1 MFDVETGIEG
11 IIMTDTVEKWKK
23 KYPKKFA
30 SDDDIFCHIQ
40 RGDRIFI
47 STGCGEP
54 QYLVQAMIGYVAS
67 NPRAFAE
74 AQVMHVWS
82 LGVAPYA
89 DEQFDYNFRHNSFFI
104 GDNTRNSINTGLADY
119 TPIFLS
125 NVPGL
130 IYSGRI
136 HIDIALIQTSL
147 PDENG
152 FVSLGISVDISK
164 AAIEK
169 ASLIIAQIN
178 AKMPRVHGD
187 SFVNIKDIDFIIHH
201 DEPLL
206 EYSPK
211 VPGDTGQEIGRYV
224 SRIVN
229 DGDTIQL
236 GYGSLPNAI
245 LYNLKDKR
253 HLGIHSELLT
263 DSIVELIKS
272 GAIDNSRK
280 NINRGKTVA
289 AFCMATQPTYEYL
302 NDNPLVDFRS
312 IDYTNNPMV
321 IASIDNMVAI
331 NSALQVDLTGQ
342 STSESIGSMFYSGIG
357 GHADFMR
364 GAVLSK
370 GGKSILVVQ
379 STARNGEVSRIVPF
393 LESGAGMTLNRGDIH
408 YIVTEYGICY
418 IHGKNIRERAMDLI
432 GIAHPKFRPWL
443 IEEAKRLNLIY
454 RDQAFIPG
462 KEGEYPEHL
471 ETYRRT
477 KSGLKLFMRPVR
489 FSDEDLIKDFF
500 YSLSDQS
507 LQRRFM
513 SVRRDVPHKMR
524 QKFVVIDYTKQMVI
538 LACVTKNDIETIV
551 GIGQYVKW
559 EDKNFADIAF
569 AVRDDYQ
576 GKGIGKELIA
586 YITLLAKNEGLQGF
600 TADVLGDN
608 KPMLHLFDKMDYKVE
623 KKIEEGVYEYIIT
636 FGAGNGKK

>member
-636 FGAGNGKK
+636 FGASNGKK